1 MLISGVVEYF
11 TSDGPGTQIKMGDF
25 RAFNYYSSKNTG
37 RAAKDQLVEQVDLL
51 YRSDLLP
58 PWDARIVIHD
68 MVPAPESVMKS
79 NGYFMAYQLFR

>member
-11 TSDGPGTQIKMGDF
+11 TSDGPGTQIRVGDS
-25 RAFNYYSSKNTG
+25 RAFNYYSTKNTG
-37 RAAKDQLVEQVDLL
+37 RAAKDQLIKQVDLL

-68 MVPAPESVMKS
+68 MVPAPEVVIKNSD
-79 NGYFMAYQLFR
+79 YFMAYRLCR